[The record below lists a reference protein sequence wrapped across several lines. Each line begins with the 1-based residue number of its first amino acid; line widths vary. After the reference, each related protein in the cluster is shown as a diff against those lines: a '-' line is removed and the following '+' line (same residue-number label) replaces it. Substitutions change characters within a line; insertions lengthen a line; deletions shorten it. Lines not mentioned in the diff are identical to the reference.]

1 MVRGRRRVA
10 DRQPRAPERRGA
22 GDAGGLRHR
31 ARGRPQPPVARTDVP
46 QPHRGYLTGQAIRSY
61 LAVPITLEDRWW
73 GFIGLDECREER
85 VWSPAEVEAL
95 RAAAGA
101 LTAAIQRRD
110 ETRARR
116 DVEQRYRMLVD
127 NLPLVTYVDRA
138 DDQISGVYVS
148 PPVEAMLGY
157 SPEEW
162 LADPDFLGKVL
173 HPDDRQ
179 TVFGGGWPEGPGP
192 HVNEYRLIARDGRV
206 VWIHDQYVLVRDDDG
221 TPLYSQGFMIDIT
234 ERKLAEENLRRRDA
248 VLDAVAASAGR
259 LLAAAD
265 WEDAIDDVLRELGVS
280 ADASRTYVFQHYESG
295 GRPLVSQRYEWCNP
309 GIEPQIERSEMQ
321 NLPLDGAGFDEV
333 FSRLEAGGV
342 VHGRTD
348 EFTAGLREELEIQ
361 GVRSMALVP
370 IFASDRWWGFFGFD
384 DCVSEREWTRAE
396 IEALRAAAGIL
407 GSAIHRREV
416 EAGRHEAE
424 ERYRTLVGASPIAI
438 VVVDIDDK
446 VTLWNEA
453 AERTYGW
460 TAAEVLGRRLPTL
473 PRELEHEYEMLRN
486 AADRGDRIT
495 SFETR
500 RRRKDGRTIDVS
512 VSVAPVRNASGEIV
526 GALGAHVD
534 ITETKRSEQALR
546 ERERQFHA
554 VFDTSQDGLLILD
567 DDLRFLEVNV
577 AAAQLFGE
585 PGTS

>member
-1 MVRGRRRVA
+1 M
-10 DRQPRAPERRGA
+10 
-22 GDAGGLRHR
+22 
-31 ARGRPQPPVARTDVP
+31 
-46 QPHRGYLTGQAIRSY
+46 
-61 LAVPITLEDRWW
+61 
-73 GFIGLDECREER
+73 
-85 VWSPAEVEAL
+85 
-95 RAAAGA
+95 
-101 LTAAIQRRD
+101 
-110 ETRARR
+110 
-116 DVEQRYRMLVD
+116 
-127 NLPLVTYVDRA
+127 
-138 DDQISGVYVS
+138 
-148 PPVEAMLGY
+148 
-157 SPEEW
+157 
-162 LADPDFLGKVL
+162 
-173 HPDDRQ
+173 
-179 TVFGGGWPEGPGP
+179 
-192 HVNEYRLIARDGRV
+192 NEYRLIARDGRV

-295 GRPLVSQRYEWCNP
+295 GRPVVSQRYEWCNP

-333 FSRLEAGGV
+333 FSRLEAGGI

-348 EFTAGLREELEIQ
+348 EFTADLREELEIQ

-424 ERYRTLVGASPIAI
+424 ERYRTLVDASPIAI
-438 VVVDIDDK
+438 VVVDIDDR

-460 TAAEVLGRRLPTL
+460 IAEEVLGRRLPTL
-473 PRELEHEYEMLRN
+473 PRELEHEYEMLRK
-486 AADRGDRIT
+486 AAGQGDRIT
-495 SFETR
+495 SYETR

-534 ITETKRSEQALR
+534 ITEAKRSEQALR

-585 PGTS
+585 PRDELIGRSADELPPLQHPGDAERVWAELAEHGHLDGEWELDRPDGSSRSVEIALRANFLPGRHIALMRDVTERRALEAQLLHSQRMDAVGRLAGGIAHDFNNLLTAIQGYSDFLLSELPDRERGCGATPSRSPVQRSGRKRSCTSCLRSAASRCSAPR